1 MRWAD
6 AGDHPDTSGHQG
18 GIVQPVSTVTSRAGA
33 LCGVLVGACSG
44 LFAMAAHALAGGGVP
59 TGPTLVLV
67 GLGCAT
73 VGAFASVNGRGQAAG
88 LIAAVGVGQLLTHVV
103 LVVTAGH
110 HGGGHE
116 VVPSAPMVFAHALAA
131 VALGLLICLVGHL
144 YRVCASVLCWLM
156 LTLVHRGRPSAP
168 RRHRT
173 TSVVVHLLLI
183 RSGLGMRAPP
193 SAVSFGG

>member
-1 MRWAD
+1 M
-6 AGDHPDTSGHQG
+6 
-18 GIVQPVSTVTSRAGA
+18 TSRAGA

-44 LFAMAAHALAGGGVP
+44 LFAMAAHAVAGGHIP

-67 GLGCAT
+67 ALVCAA
-73 VGAFASVNGRGQAAG
+73 VGALAGANGQARSAG
-88 LIAAVGVGQLLTHVV
+88 LIAAVGAGQLLTHVV
-103 LVVTAGH
+103 LAVTAGH

-116 VVPSAPMVFAHALAA
+116 VVPSVPMLLAHAFAA
-131 VALGLLICLVGHL
+131 VALGLLIGLVGHL

-168 RRHRT
+168 RRRHRR
-173 TSVVVHLLLI
+173 TSVVLHQVLL

-193 SAVSFGG
+193 QVVSFGG